1 MKDTRNGENMDYNNT
16 ITENYN
22 EVPGPNKAN
31 ALQITGLVLSI
42 VGIVVCCC
50 LACGGLVLGIAG
62 LVCSIKISRSPGR
75 RGRIAGRCW
84 PGSPPNRSPA
94 GRMRAS
100 AAGLR
105 PDRSLR
111 RSPGWLKSSG
121 WSSILRSWAGPY
133 CPRC

>member
-62 LVCSIKISRSPGR
+62 LVCSIIGNNQNGR
-75 RGRIAGRCW
+75 NGIGTAGMVC
-84 PGSPPNRSPA
+84 GIVAIVLSIINMILGGIITST
-94 GRMRAS
+94 
-100 AAGLR
+100 GLYQEIMNN
-105 PDRSLR
+105 L
-111 RSPGWLKSSG
+111 
-121 WSSILRSWAGPY
+121 Y
-133 CPRC
+133 